1 MNQPIILKSLKEIDK
16 MRKSSKLAAKVL
28 KELSAHVRPGV
39 STFFLNDLSEKLLK
53 GTSAKPAFKGYSGFP
68 FSLCTSVNEEV
79 VHGMPSKKRLLKEGD
94 IISMDFGVLLDDYYG
109 DTAVTIPVGKV
120 SERVSILIDVT
131 RNSLYKGIEQAVSSN
146 RLSDISHNVQKYVEG
161 KGFSIV
167 RNFVGHGIGRDLHE
181 SPQIPNYGEPGHG
194 VRLKEGMVL
203 AIEPMVNDGVYEVEI
218 LSDHWTAVTKDRK
231 YSAHF
236 EHTIAITSDGPEI
249 LSIA

>member
-1 MNQPIILKSLKEIDK
+1 M
-16 MRKSSKLAAKVL
+16 
-28 KELSAHVRPGV
+28 
-39 STFFLNDLSEKLLK
+39 
-53 GTSAKPAFKGYSGFP
+53 
-68 FSLCTSVNEEV
+68 EE
-79 VHGMPSKKRLLKEGD
+79 R
-94 IISMDFGVLLDDYYG
+94 
-109 DTAVTIPVGKV
+109 
-120 SERVSILIDVT
+120 
-131 RNSLYKGIEQAVSSN
+131 
-146 RLSDISHNVQKYVEG
+146 
-161 KGFSIV
+161 GFSIV

-249 LSIA
+249 LSIV

>member
-1 MNQPIILKSLKEIDK
+1 MNRPIIIKSLKEIEK
-16 MRKSSKLAAKVL
+16 MRKSSRLAAKVL
-28 KELSAHVRPGV
+28 KELSGHIRPGV

-53 GTSAKPAFKGYSGFP
+53 GTGAKPAFKGYSGFP

-79 VHGMPSKKRLLKEGD
+79 VHGMPSEKRLLKEGD
-94 IISMDFGVLLDDYYG
+94 IISMDFGVLLDNYYG
-109 DTAVTIPVGKV
+109 DTAVTIAVGKIR
-120 SERVSILIDVT
+120 ERIKTLIDVT
-131 RNSLYKGIEQAVSSN
+131 RNSLHKGIEQAISSN
-146 RLSDISHNVQKYVEG
+146 RLSDISHSVQKYVEER
-161 KGFSIV
+161 GFSVV

-203 AIEPMVNDGVYEVEI
+203 AIEPMVNDGVSEVEI
-218 LSDHWTAVTKDRK
+218 LSDNWTAVTKDRK

-249 LSIA
+249 LSMA